1 MTVYPAIDLMAERA
15 VRLRQ
20 GDPARRTVVGDD
32 PVAVARR
39 WEREGAAWLHVV
51 DLDGAMQGAPRQLDL
66 VGRMCRAVTIPV
78 QVGGGL
84 RTLDDLRAVFDA
96 GAARAVIGTAAFS
109 GDLAAGAATWFG
121 DRVAVALDAR
131 DGMIVIEGWRRTSAV
146 PVLDAAR
153 SLVEAGVV
161 RFIYTDVTRDG
172 MLDGPNLDGLR
183 RLVAAAGVPV
193 IASGGITTADD
204 VRAVLAAGAEGV
216 IIGRALYDGRLSL
229 VEALAAAGGGA

>member
-84 RTLDDLRAVFDA
+84 RTLDDLRAVFDT